1 MKVRHLM
8 GLLHSFSIENIF
20 YDRIDLKFFYFD
32 VDHGKLSLHYSKIG
46 YQLMMQSQRMFHC
59 PKHGF

>member
-1 MKVRHLM
+1 M